1 MAQQSIL
8 GRITQ
13 LARANINALI
23 DSAEDPQKMLDQMV
37 RDYTGSISEAEEAV
51 AQSIGNLRMMEA
63 DAQEA
68 EEAAG
73 DWGNKAAAAAAKADQ
88 LRAAGSTAEADR
100 FDNLARVALKRQIDF
115 EGQAKD
121 LSASI
126 AQQAAVVEKL
136 KTGLNSMAGK
146 LEELKN
152 KRDELVA
159 RAKMAEAQNQ
169 VHDALKSIDV
179 ATRPARSPLRG
190 EGPARGG
197 QGRGAG
203 RLAASSLD
211 AQFEA
216 STDWPRTPRSR
227 RAWRRSRS
235 RRAGPPETG
244 GRTRAWRACLRRPA
258 APSLRRANDPLTRQ
272 LRDRQWTSSPGSR
285 WPPPPASTPTSRCW
299 RWPLPS
305 AWAGSTWNAPY
316 DVLGSWW
323 VIAII
328 AVLLGRWRSWPTRY
342 RRSTTST
349 T

>member
-63 DAQEA
+63 DQKEA

-73 DWGNKAAAAAAKADQ
+73 DWGDKAAAAAAKADQ
-88 LRAAGSTAEADR
+88 LRAAGSTAEADK

-146 LEELKN
+146 LEELKT

-159 RAKMAEAQNQ
+159 RAKMAEAQTK
-169 VHDALKSIDV
+169 VHDALKSIDINDPTSEIGRFEDKVRREEAKV
-179 ATRPARSPLRG
+179 A
-190 EGPARGG
+190 G
-197 QGRGAG
+197 QAE
-203 RLAASSLD
+203 LAASSLD
-211 AQFEA
+211 AQFESLDDLA
-216 STDWPRTPRSR
+216 EDAEVEAR
-227 RAWRRSRS
+227 
-235 RRAGPPETG
+235 
-244 GRTRAWRACLRRPA
+244 LA
-258 APSLRRANDPLTRQ
+258 ALKK
-272 LRDRQWTSSPGSR
+272 
-285 WPPPPASTPTSRCW
+285 PASGP
-299 RWPLPS
+299 
-305 AWAGSTWNAPY
+305 A
-316 DVLGSWW
+316 
-323 VIAII
+323 
-328 AVLLGRWRSWPTRY
+328 
-342 RRSTTST
+342 
-349 T
+349 